1 VVENQ
6 LPNWAERFNFAWHSP
21 SGAIRPNCLEFFEKA
36 IARPAKVY
44 SPAGCAMKAGTAAH
58 DYVEKIIVHGE
69 DPKEA
74 MRHAVSVLDSH
85 TPLEHYADDAT
96 KIDII
101 RNGQY
106 KSDITEQED
115 SVFSLTLE
123 HLLLG
128 TREAV
133 AGENKV
139 EAGQWCSVEMDGLK
153 LPYVGEMDLM
163 TRCVVELKTKWPY
176 IDTLGKS
183 KRGFKIQSLP
193 SKPMADHVSQ
203 VAFYWSWMRKQS
215 QNVPIRLVYANC
227 KGYRVFKSE
236 DCPELAEPKLNEA
249 LERLRIVAKTR
260 EAMMSRSNTIKELFD
275 LVPYEDHWMW
285 RDKTPEYK
293 QLAEKSFNGG

>member
-1 VVENQ
+1 
-6 LPNWAERFNFAWHSP
+6 
-21 SGAIRPNCLEFFEKA
+21 
-36 IARPAKVY
+36 
-44 SPAGCAMKAGTAAH
+44 M
-58 DYVEKIIVHGE
+58 
-69 DPKEA
+69 
-74 MRHAVSVLDSH
+74 DSH
-85 TPLEHYADDAT
+85 TPLEHYADDAA

-176 IDTLGKS
+176 IDTSGKS

-215 QNVPIRLVYANC
+215 QNVPIRLVYAN
-227 KGYRVFKSE
+227 
-236 DCPELAEPKLNEA
+236 
-249 LERLRIVAKTR
+249 LR
-260 EAMMSRSNTIKELFD
+260 N
-275 LVPYEDHWMW
+275 
-285 RDKTPEYK
+285 
-293 QLAEKSFNGG
+293 QN